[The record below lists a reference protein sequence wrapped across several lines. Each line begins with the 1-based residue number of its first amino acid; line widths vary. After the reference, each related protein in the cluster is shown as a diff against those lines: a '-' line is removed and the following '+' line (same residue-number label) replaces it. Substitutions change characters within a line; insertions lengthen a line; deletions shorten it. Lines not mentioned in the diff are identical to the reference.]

1 MKIKEAL
8 LDSIPSNEFSV
19 KKMKNK
25 TAYIENS
32 RSSIRSKSIVEGLN
46 YLEQHPLNLNLIYR
60 AMKCYEETGEET
72 EFTDKVVINKEKLN
86 KYYHQIS
93 EGKGVTDIINP
104 ETYASLILYTRL
116 KLLGGYNSSYDDEV
130 FGVTKKD
137 GREFNPITKV
147 SSLFRSGIGLDM
159 FEYDIKAA
167 VPTFIDLELDIDV
180 RINVYD
186 KISKSGLFSLL
197 NDHTES
203 DTKKSYETIIDEL
216 QPIYGVRSKEV
227 VTREIYS
234 SKGAFY
240 RKMAKIEH
248 DVIQKFTMEN
258 NLDKYIRCHDALFT
272 LSKCKELTFGK
283 IEFVEKCF
291 AGKIENPQK
300 FYSITNDQ
308 KVVTS
313 ASQYKDLLLNK
324 GFSRINREDDRINL
338 IFNESKTARFYSHQ
352 TELVSYIQSL
362 VLEPESIAN
371 IIKDKIARDNNNVLK
386 DALISMPS
394 TKLNYYIDDAKSIC
408 IPFKN
413 GVYKVTDSSSELLNY
428 DDFNGYFAESKSVF
442 HNFTYTETIGD
453 FEQFVHRVSTGI
465 TEFNPASETFV
476 CFQSMIGYLLSSYK
490 NPSKNYCIILSD
502 MNAVDNERNGRRGKS
517 LIYQAIEKVRKTLYK
532 GGKEF
537 SPSYTHNY
545 ADLDESVGIYVIDDV
560 AAGFN
565 YHDLFT
571 SITGDITC
579 QLKGSKAITI
589 PFETAPKF
597 IVTTNFYFR
606 VEENDHSIKGRFIEY
621 KFTNYYNADKKP
633 EDEFNS
639 LFFIDWNEEEWN
651 NFYSFLVRCSK
662 LYLKKGIERIE
673 YDKKEDNIRAYLS
686 SDAEIEFIEEAIKSA
701 YWINNNMYFSV
712 KDVLNHLK
720 HNKYLKS
727 MNKDNA
733 YKYIEAYLNS
743 SYNKVGKF
751 ERKSD
756 RKWHPIYYI

>member
-1 MKIKEAL
+1 MKIKEAI
-8 LDSIPSNEFSV
+8 LDSIPSNEYSV

-25 TAYIENS
+25 TVYLENS

-46 YLEQHPLNLNLIYR
+46 YIEEHPLNLNLLYR
-60 AMKCYEETGEET
+60 ALKCLEETGKET
-72 EFTDKVVINKEKLN
+72 EFTDEVGINKEKLN

-93 EGKGVTDIINP
+93 QGKRVKDIINP
-104 ETYASLILYTRL
+104 ETYTSLILYTRL
-116 KLLGGYNSSYDDEV
+116 KLLGGYNSSYDDDV

-147 SSLFRSGIGLDM
+147 SSIFRSGIGLDM

-167 VPTFIDLELDIDV
+167 VPTFIDLELGTDA
-180 RINVYD
+180 RINIYD

-197 NDHTES
+197 NDHAES
-203 DTKKSYETIIDEL
+203 ETKKSYESIIDDL
-216 QPIYGVRSKEV
+216 QPIYGKRSYDVLTK
-227 VTREIYS
+227 EIYS

-240 RKMAKIEH
+240 RKMANIEN
-248 DVIQKFTMEN
+248 DVIQKFIN
-258 NLDKYIRCHDALFT
+258 NNHLERYIRCHDALFT
-272 LSKCKELTFGK
+272 LTKCKELSFGK
-283 IEFVEKCF
+283 IEFVEKCIV
-291 AGKIENPQK
+291 GKIEEPLK
-300 FYSITNDQ
+300 FYSISNDH
-308 KVVTS
+308 KVFTS

-352 TELVSYIQSL
+352 TELVSYLQSL
-362 VLEPESIAN
+362 VLEPDGIAN
-371 IIKDKIARDNNNVLK
+371 MIKDKIARDNNNVIK

-413 GVYKVTDSSSELLNY
+413 GVYKVTDTTSELLNY

-442 HNFTYTETIGD
+442 HNFTYTETVGD
-453 FEQFVHRVSTGI
+453 FEKFVHRVSTGI

-502 MNAVDNERNGRRGKS
+502 MDAVDNERNGRRGKS

-545 ADLDESVGIYVIDDV
+545 ADLDESIGIYVIDDV

-571 SITGDITC
+571 SITGDISC

-589 PFETAPKF
+589 PFEDAPKF
-597 IVTTNFYFR
+597 IATTNFYFR

-633 EDEFNS
+633 EDEFNK

-651 NFYSFLVRCSK
+651 KFYSFFVRCSK
-662 LYLKKGIERIE
+662 QFIKNGVLRIA
-673 YDKKEDNIRAYLS
+673 YDKS
-686 SDAEIEFIEEAIKSA
+686 
-701 YWINNNMYFSV
+701 
-712 KDVLNHLK
+712 
-720 HNKYLKS
+720 
-727 MNKDNA
+727 KDNA
-733 YKYIEAYLNS
+733 NALLESRSTIEFLEDAISTAIKINPYNGFSVSNVLDQLRYNSYMKNVNKNNAEKYIEAFLKS
-743 SYNKVGKF
+743 EYNKLGSF
-751 ERKSD
+751 NRNSD
-756 RKWHPIYYI
+756 RKWVRIG